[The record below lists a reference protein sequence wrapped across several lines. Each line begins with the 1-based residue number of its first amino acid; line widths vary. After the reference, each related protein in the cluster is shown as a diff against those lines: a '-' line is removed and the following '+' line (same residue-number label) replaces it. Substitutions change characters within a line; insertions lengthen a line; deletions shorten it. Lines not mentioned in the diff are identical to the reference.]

1 MRDAR
6 EAPIAQPGMTAWG
19 RAAERE
25 LEAYGRNT
33 ALRAPEDLTERVM
46 VALEAEMPSRRALW
60 LGWLPRARSGRLQS
74 AAGLVA
80 VLLMTI
86 AGAAFAAAGASSIIR
101 GDAAAPTLPGPEQ
114 QPVMVAEPTPTLEWK
129 TDDPSPTPR
138 ETVDAPKPPPP
149 NQHDAVEATEQP
161 DRHEATE
168 PPDATDN
175 VDEPDEPGATDDPD
189 EHEGGDAPDETDEPD
204 DGGSSGGSGEGE
216 G

>member
-1 MRDAR
+1 MMDAR

-25 LEAYGRNT
+25 LEAYGRST

-46 VALEAEMPSRRALW
+46 VALEAEMPSRRAAW

-80 VLLMTI
+80 VLLMTT
-86 AGAAFAAAGASSIIR
+86 AGAALAAAGASAIIR

-114 QPVMVAEPTPTLEWK
+114 RPVVVAEPTPTLEPE

-138 ETVDAPKPPPP
+138 ETVEAPKPPPP
-149 NQHDAVEATEQP
+149 NQHDAVEATDPP
-161 DRHEATE
+161 DRHEAIE
-168 PPDATDN
+168 PPEATNDIDGPEEPEAADDPDDHEGG
-175 VDEPDEPGATDDPD
+175 DEPDET
-189 EHEGGDAPDETDEPD
+189 EEPD